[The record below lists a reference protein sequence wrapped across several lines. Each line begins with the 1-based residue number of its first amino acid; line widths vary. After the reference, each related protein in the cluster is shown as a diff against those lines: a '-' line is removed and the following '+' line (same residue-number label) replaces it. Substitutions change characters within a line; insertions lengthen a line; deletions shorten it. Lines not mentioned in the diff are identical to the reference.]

1 MWILSSDGDF
11 LQGKRIWLKPGKKYL
26 FGRVQQDG
34 ITHTIDNRTISRKH
48 LIIEVGKVKPGD
60 GSHIHTRS
68 KLIISDAGSRWGTT
82 LDGTLITGE
91 SKELGS
97 RDEYKLSLGRYPS
110 VLRIKWCPIVLSF
123 SFPTKQL
130 KAKDPLAHARSQL
143 EELDI
148 KTVIPYIVGKTT
160 HVVQSKRN
168 TAKGLQALI
177 NGCYLVQDSFIERI
191 RYAASPKNVE
201 REESLS
207 PLEEDFENAWPDPTE
222 DLPPR
227 GNAPTELPDSA
238 YKPDPDRIN
247 VFEGYTFVFSDK
259 KRFEDLQGPISNG
272 HGKAL
277 FYDVEPGK
285 TKAEDVVDFLNKA
298 AGVKGLACEQ
308 DGTGG
313 VLFMQFSIKGH
324 EEWSIALENKVAE
337 LTGQQP
343 VEASDFLDAILRN
356 NASQLYRRYEKPVN
370 VQSTPPATV
379 PNTDPDQIQEM
390 SSGPSATVLVEDSQK
405 EERVPKRNK
414 SKGYVPKFKDF
425 DDGFDMESIP
435 VYQLEEDG
443 EGEGDAPNVTLDS
456 LHERVPS
463 SVPSEGE
470 GDDTVINLLP
480 GTAAMKQRGI
490 KRPLETKQ
498 VAPQPQKAKKPKL
511 DLKEAARQRREE
523 VDEAVTAR
531 RQEDAISF
539 QAIVEGMD
547 LVQIQK
553 LVTVEEMEVKPR
565 QPHRNASTDESRWN
579 ERWNG
584 RQNFKKFRRKGNAD
598 AAHRRRP
605 IIVPLE
611 EAKKKDFGIGDD
623 YWGASSTPPERQRS
637 PTLSNNIES
646 TATSLEVP
654 QPAAPAARSRPQKRS
669 RDDEESDDGLRFRF
683 RRKRQR

>member
-1 MWILSSDGDF
+1 ME
-11 LQGKRIWLKPGKKYL
+11 
-26 FGRVQQDG
+26 VV
-34 ITHTIDNRTISRKH
+34 THTIDNRTISRKH

-60 GSHIHTRS
+60 GSHIHTKS
-68 KLIISDAGSRWGTT
+68 KLVISDPGSRWGTT

-91 SKELGS
+91 SKDLGS

-110 VLRIKWCPIVLSF
+110 VLRIKWCPVVLSF

-148 KTVIPYIVGKTT
+148 KTVIPYVVGKTT

-191 RYAASPKNVE
+191 RYAASPKDVE
-201 REESLS
+201 HEESLS
-207 PLEEDFENAWPDPTE
+207 PLEEDFDNAWPNPAE

-238 YKPDPDRIN
+238 YEPNTDRTN
-247 VFEGYTFVFSDK
+247 VFEGYTFVFCDK

-277 FYDVEPGK
+277 LYEIDPET
-285 TKAEDVVDFLNKA
+285 TKSEDMVDYLNKA

-313 VLFMQFSIKGH
+313 VLLMQFRIKGH
-324 EEWSIALENKVAE
+324 EDWSAALENKVTQ

-356 NASQLYRRYEKPVN
+356 NASQLYRRYEKPVD
-370 VQSTPPATV
+370 QDPSPPATV
-379 PNTDPDQIQEM
+379 PNTDPEQTQM
-390 SSGPSATVLVEDSQK
+390 VSSNSNTNVLVEDSQK
-405 EERVPKRNK
+405 EARSFKRDK

-435 VYQLEEDG
+435 VYQLEEEERDTQ
-443 EGEGDAPNVTLDS
+443 AAVPDS
-456 LHERVPS
+456 IHDIVPS
-463 SVPSEGE
+463 SVPSDGE
-470 GDDTVINLLP
+470 KDDTVMDLLP
-480 GTAAMKQRGI
+480 GAAAMKQRVGN
-490 KRPLETKQ
+490 KRPLEQKQ
-498 VAPQPQKAKKPKL
+498 VSPPPQKAKRLKL
-511 DLKEAARQRREE
+511 DIKEAARQRREE
-523 VDEAVTAR
+523 VDEAATAR
-531 RQEDAISF
+531 RKEDAISF

-553 LVTVEEMEVKPR
+553 LVAVEEMEVKPR
-565 QPHRNASTDESRWN
+565 QSRRNNPADDSRWD

-584 RQNFKKFRRKGNAD
+584 RQNFKKFRRKGD
-598 AAHRRRP
+598 TDVLRRRRA

-623 YWGASSTPPERQRS
+623 YWGASTTTPSERQRS
-637 PTLSNNIES
+637 PSVSNIES
-646 TATSLEVP
+646 VATSQEIP
-654 QPAAPAARSRPQKRS
+654 QPAAPASRPKPQKRS
-669 RDDEESDDGLRFRF
+669 RDAEESDDGLRFRF

>member
-60 GSHIHTRS
+60 GSHIHTKS
-68 KLIISDAGSRWGTT
+68 KLIISDPGSRWGTT

-110 VLRIKWCPIVLSF
+110 VLRVKWCPIVLSF

-148 KTVIPYIVGKTT
+148 KTVIPYVFGKTT

-177 NGCYLVQDSFIERI
+177 NGRYLVQDSFIERI
-191 RYAASPKNVE
+191 RYAASPKDVE

-207 PLEEDFENAWPDPTE
+207 PLEEDFDSAWPDPTE

-227 GNAPTELPDSA
+227 GTERIELPDSA
-238 YKPDPDRIN
+238 YAPNPDRIN
-247 VFEGYTFVFSDK
+247 VFEGYTFVFCDK

-277 FYDVEPGK
+277 LYDVEPGT
-285 TKAEDVVDFLNKA
+285 TKAEDVVNFLNKA

-313 VLFMQFSIKGH
+313 VMFMQFSKKGH
-324 EEWSIALENKVAE
+324 EDWSLALENKVAQ
-337 LTGQQP
+337 LTGQQA

-356 NASQLYRRYEKPVN
+356 NASQLYRRCEKPSDQ
-370 VQSTPPATV
+370 QSTPPATV
-379 PNTDPDQIQEM
+379 PNTDPDQSQVV
-390 SSGPSATVLVEDSQK
+390 SSGPSSNVLVEDSQK
-405 EERVPKRNK
+405 DARTLKRNK
-414 SKGYVPKFKDF
+414 SKAYVPKFKDF
-425 DDGFDMESIP
+425 DDGFDMDSIP
-435 VYQLEEDG
+435 VYQLEEG
-443 EGEGDAPNVTLDS
+443 EGERDAPDVVPDS
-456 LHERVPS
+456 LHERAPS
-463 SVPSEGE
+463 NVTSEGE
-470 GDDTVINLLP
+470 GDDTVMDLLP

-498 VAPQPQKAKKPKL
+498 AAPPPQRVKKPKL

-523 VDEAVTAR
+523 VDEAATAR

-553 LVTVEEMEVKPR
+553 LISVEEMEVKPR
-565 QPHRNASTDESRWN
+565 QSHRNTPTDESRWD

-584 RQNFKKFRRKGNAD
+584 RQNFKKFRRKGNPD
-598 AAHRRRP
+598 AVHRRRA

-623 YWGASSTPPERQRS
+623 YWAASSTPPERQRS
-637 PTLSNNIES
+637 PSLSNNVES
-646 TATSLEVP
+646 TATSQEVP
-654 QPAAPAARSRPQKRS
+654 QPAAPVARSKPQKRS

>member
-1 MWILSSDGDF
+1 MG
-11 LQGKRIWLKPGKKYL
+11 
-26 FGRVQQDG
+26 VV
-34 ITHTIDNRTISRKH
+34 THTIDNRTISRKH

-60 GSHIHTRS
+60 GSHIHTKS
-68 KLIISDAGSRWGTT
+68 KLVISDPGSRWGTT

-91 SKELGS
+91 SKDLGS

-110 VLRIKWCPIVLSF
+110 VLRIKWCPVVLSF

-130 KAKDPLAHARSQL
+130 KVKDPLAHARSQL

-148 KTVIPYIVGKTT
+148 KTVIPYVVGKTT

-191 RYAASPKNVE
+191 RYAASPKDVE
-201 REESLS
+201 HEESLS
-207 PLEEDFENAWPDPTE
+207 PLEEDFDNAWPNPAE

-238 YKPDPDRIN
+238 YEPNTDRIN
-247 VFEGYTFVFSDK
+247 VFEGYTFVFCDK

-277 FYDVEPGK
+277 LYEIDPET
-285 TKAEDVVDFLNKA
+285 TKAEDMVDYLNKA

-313 VLFMQFSIKGH
+313 VLLMQFRIKGH
-324 EEWSIALENKVAE
+324 EDWSAALENKVTQ

-356 NASQLYRRYEKPVN
+356 NASQLYRRYEKPVD
-370 VQSTPPATV
+370 QDPSPPATV
-379 PNTDPDQIQEM
+379 PNTDPEQTQM
-390 SSGPSATVLVEDSQK
+390 VSSNSNTNVLVEDSQK
-405 EERVPKRNK
+405 EARSLKQNK

-435 VYQLEEDG
+435 VYQLEEEERDTQ
-443 EGEGDAPNVTLDS
+443 AAVPDS
-456 LHERVPS
+456 IHDIVPS
-463 SVPSEGE
+463 SVPSDGE
-470 GDDTVINLLP
+470 KDDTVMDLLP
-480 GTAAMKQRGI
+480 GAAAMKQRVGN
-490 KRPLETKQ
+490 KRPLEQKQ
-498 VAPQPQKAKKPKL
+498 ATPPPQKAKRPKL
-511 DLKEAARQRREE
+511 DIKEAARQRREE
-523 VDEAVTAR
+523 VDEAATAR
-531 RQEDAISF
+531 RKEDAISF

-553 LVTVEEMEVKPR
+553 LVAVEEMEVKPR
-565 QPHRNASTDESRWN
+565 QSHRNNPADDSRWD

-584 RQNFKKFRRKGNAD
+584 RQNFKKFRRKGD
-598 AAHRRRP
+598 TDVLRRRRA

-623 YWGASSTPPERQRS
+623 YWGASTTTPSERQRS
-637 PTLSNNIES
+637 PSVSNIES
-646 TATSLEVP
+646 VTTSQEIP
-654 QPAAPAARSRPQKRS
+654 QPAAPASRPKPQKRS
-669 RDDEESDDGLRFRF
+669 RDAGESDDGLRFRF